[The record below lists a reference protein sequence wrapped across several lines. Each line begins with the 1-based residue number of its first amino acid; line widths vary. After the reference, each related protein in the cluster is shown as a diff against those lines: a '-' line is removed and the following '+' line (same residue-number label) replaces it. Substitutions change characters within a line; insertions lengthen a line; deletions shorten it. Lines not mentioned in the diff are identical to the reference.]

1 MRLVQW
7 LILHSAQF
15 NKCFTVQAAWLHAA
29 AAHACDAGPAHAC
42 DAGHNSVCMLLRFS
56 GKANYNLSSETVY
69 SINAKQITSRQ
80 QYNSSQ
86 ITTES
91 TSPDT

>member
-29 AAHACDAGPAHAC
+29 AAHACDAG
-42 DAGHNSVCMLLRFS
+42 HNSVCMLLRFS
-56 GKANYNLSSETVY
+56 RKANYNLSSETVY